1 MKRLYL
7 IILIIFGVQALRG
20 QHANVVW
27 NTPSRNSSESMPC
40 GGGDIGMNI
49 WVEDGDVLFYLSRSG
64 TFDENNCQLKQ
75 GRFRLRL
82 SPNPFKDAMDF
93 RQELM
98 LKDGYVEVAAAGTQI
113 QIWADVFHPAV
124 HVEITNAQPL
134 HTEVFYE
141 NWRYQERLIRKGE
154 GQQCSYK
161 WAPPKGTVTSADF
174 ISVESVEKDRKGNWK
189 EKQKATQKDQQKN
202 KQKVNRPEQ
211 GKQNR
216 LLFYH
221 RNPEHT
227 VFDVAVAQQGM
238 QEVKSRLMN
247 PLKNLTFG
255 GYLFGENLEFA
266 GTTDSIYAGTDYR
279 AWRFRTPAASR
290 KEQFC
295 IVLHT
300 DQTDTPEQWED
311 SLQTNFHRLAPKGKL
326 SSKVIAQDKK
336 RTRTW
341 WNNFWQRS
349 FIEAA
354 VPEATEKEEGTESPT
369 AASEAKSAAA
379 EFRELARNYTLFRY
393 MLGCNAYGSVPTK
406 FNGGLFTF
414 DPCHID
420 EKQSFTPDYRK
431 WGGGT
436 MTAQNQRLVY
446 WPMLKSGDFDMMPSQ
461 FNFYNRMLP
470 NAELRTRVY
479 WQHAGACFCEQI
491 ENFGL
496 PNPAEYGFKR
506 PDWFDKGLEY
516 NAWLEYEW
524 DTVLEFCQ
532 MILETKNY
540 ANADITPYLPLIESA
555 LTFFDEHY
563 RMLAS
568 RRGRKALDGNGHLI
582 LFPNSACE
590 TYKMA
595 KNASSTIAALRTVL
609 ETYGKKEDMLKT
621 IPPLPFR
628 YIEVKDS
635 LNPAASPTLIQTIAP
650 AVSWER
656 INNIETPQLYPV
668 FPWRM
673 YGVGKE
679 HLDIARNT
687 YFYDPDAVKFR
698 SHTGWKQDNIWAAC
712 LGLTEEAK
720 RLCRAKLSDG
730 PHRFPAFWGPA
741 YDWTPDHNWG
751 GSAMIGLQEMLL
763 QTNGNQILLFP
774 AWPKEWDV
782 HFKLHASQETTVE
795 ATLKG
800 GKVTELKVLP
810 ESRKKDIIIK
820 IEQQK

>member
-1 MKRLYL
+1 MKRFYL
-7 IILIIFGVQALRG
+7 IIILIVVGVSALRS
-20 QHANVVW
+20 QHANLVW

-40 GGGDIGMNI
+40 GGGDIGMNV
-49 WVEDGDVLFYLSRSG
+49 WVEGGDLLFYVSRSG

-82 SPNPFKDAMDF
+82 SPNPLEGAKDF
-93 RQELM
+93 RQELK
-98 LKDGYVEVAAAGTQI
+98 LNDGYIEVSAGGTQI
-113 QIWADVFHPAV
+113 QVWADVFHPV
-124 HVEITNAQPL
+124 IHVDITNAQPL
-134 HTEVFYE
+134 QTEVSYE
-141 NWRYQERLIRKGE
+141 NWRYQERPVRKGE

-161 WAPPKGTVTSADF
+161 WAPPKGTATSADF
-174 ISVESVEKDRKGNWK
+174 VSVSSKGGELPGASEKGNL
-189 EKQKATQKDQQKN
+189 
-202 KQKVNRPEQ
+202 
-211 GKQNR
+211 

-221 RNPEHT
+221 RNPEQT
-227 VFDVAVAQQGM
+227 VFDVAVTQQGM
-238 QEVKSRLMN
+238 DKVKSQMMN

-255 GYLFGENLEFA
+255 GYLFGENLEYI
-266 GTTDSIYAGTDYR
+266 GTTDGIYAGTDYR
-279 AWRFRTPAASR
+279 AWNFHSSKASR

-300 DQTDTPEQWED
+300 DQTEKVEQWQQ
-311 SLQTNFHRLAPKGKL
+311 SLQNSLQRVAPKGKMSL
-326 SSKVIAQDKK
+326 KTVSLDKK
-336 RTRTW
+336 QTRAW
-341 WNNFWQRS
+341 WNAFWQRS
-349 FIEAA
+349 FIKTVSPKGEKDT
-354 VPEATEKEEGTESPT
+354 VATIT
-369 AASEAKSAAA
+369 
-379 EFRELARNYTLFRY
+379 RNYTLFRY

-414 DPCHID
+414 DPCHVD

-461 FNFYNRMLP
+461 FDFYNRMLK
-470 NAELRTRVY
+470 NAELRSQVY
-479 WQHAGACFCEQI
+479 WQHSGACFGEQI

-506 PDWFDKGLEY
+506 PEWFDKGLEY

-532 MILETKNY
+532 MILETRNY
-540 ANADITPYLPLIESA
+540 ANADITPYLPLIESS

-563 RMLAS
+563 RQLAS

-582 LFPNSACE
+582 LFPGSACE
-590 TYKMA
+590 TYKMTN
-595 KNASSTIAALRTVL
+595 NASSTIAALRTVL
-609 ETYGKKEDMLKT
+609 ESYGKKAEMLET
-621 IPPLPFR
+621 IPPIPLR

-635 LNPAASPTLIQTIAP
+635 LNPTTSPELKQTISP

-668 FPWRM
+668 FPWRI

-679 HLDIARNT
+679 NLELARNT
-687 YFYDPDAVKFR
+687 YFYDPEALKFR

-720 RLCRAKLSDG
+720 RLSIAKLSNG
-730 PHRFPAFWGPA
+730 PHRFPAFWGPG

-751 GSAMIGLQEMLL
+751 GSGMIGIQEMLL
-763 QTNGNQILLFP
+763 QTNGDQILLFP
-774 AWPKEWDV
+774 AWPKEWDI
-782 HFKLHASQETTVE
+782 HFKLHAPGETTVE
-795 ATLKG
+795 ATLKN

-810 ESRKKDIIIK
+810 ESRRKDIIIM
-820 IEQQK
+820 